1 MAHPEVEEYRG
12 VPLLIWDGDFEMDS
26 DRRLIPPVYDELGQG
41 ARLAFLEGIILYTL
55 WTDGLRAM
63 IDALNDTS
71 CGCRGLRP
79 PGPRAG

>member
-26 DRRLIPPVYDELGQG
+26 ERSLVPPVYDELGRG

-55 WTDGLRAM
+55 WTDGLREM
-63 IDALNDTS
+63 RRPERLLTS
-71 CGCRGLRP
+71 GCGGLRP